1 MFKTYEHFKKAT
13 KTVFDEFRKNRN
25 LKLSDFRNII
35 LNQTEHQNIQSYSS
49 SFSNEEKIS
58 SSEITSILEIKNGIV
73 TSKSDFPSEQKET
86 AQFFFETL
94 LTQHIFDK
102 LVNEESLT
110 TFSKGYFHTNDGRT
124 VQIISSGQDNSSP
137 SLQKE
142 LENKENFGHL
152 NENQKSFLPLIRP
165 KHEWDDSSV
174 IFTKA
179 STMEKF
185 RVTMDEIRTMP
196 REIVSSKDYG
206 FKGKKTNPQN
216 PEYPKYKEELSKNL
230 LQIYAGLGIDMNS
243 ITANEDKKRFSYR
256 LRNLYLIMN
265 IEFYEELED
274 KIEVGHNMTI
284 LTDYKN
290 NLTIVKDN
298 NGNYFFATPIK
309 RKTGDKAKNQ
319 DGQIVAY
326 HFDPICFNF

>member
-13 KTVFDEFRKNRN
+13 KTVFDEFRKKRN
-25 LKLSDFRNII
+25 IKLSDFRNLI
-35 LNQTEHQNIQSYSS
+35 LNQTEYKNIQSYSS

-58 SSEITSILEIKNGIV
+58 VSEITSILEIKDGIV
-73 TSKSDFPSEQKET
+73 TSKKDFPSEQKAT

-94 LTQHIFDK
+94 LTQYIFDK

-152 NENQKSFLPLIRP
+152 NENQKSFVPLIRP

-185 RVTMDEIRTMP
+185 SVTMDEIRTIP

-206 FKGKKTNPQN
+206 FKGKKINTYN
-216 PEYPKYKEELSKNL
+216 PENPKHKEELSKELSKIL
-230 LQIYAGLGIDMNS
+230 LQLYADLGIDMNS
-243 ITANEDKKRFSYR
+243 ITANEDKKRFSHR
-256 LRNLYLIMN
+256 LRNLYLAMN

-274 KIEVGHNMTI
+274 KIEVGHDMTI
-284 LTDYKN
+284 LTDDKN

-298 NGNYFFATPIK
+298 NGNYFFATPMK
-309 RKTGDKAKNQ
+309 RK

-326 HFDPICFNF
+326 NFDPICFNF